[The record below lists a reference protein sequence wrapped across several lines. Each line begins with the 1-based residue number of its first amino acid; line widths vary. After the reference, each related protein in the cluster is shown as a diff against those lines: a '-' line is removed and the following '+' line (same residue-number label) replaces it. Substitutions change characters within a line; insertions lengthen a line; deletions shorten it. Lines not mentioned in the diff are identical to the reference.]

1 MIDLDELQK
10 LMIDIKKGNFDSTS
24 ERLPV
29 LYEEINNSSS
39 ENILSAKQTLISL
52 KKIVKFNKKQQSIFD
67 DIDKALVLRARFLFK
82 TDRKLSTFGIN
93 HLAHSMADVFGWD
106 NLFPPEDKQDDG
118 ASDKQDDG
126 ASKPPHVWEFRLE
139 IWSERFFLDSS
150 VLTEE
155 AIVKLL
161 NFEPVFK
168 TITHKRDKDIAL
180 DNFYFFIVYDLN
192 VSNYLEALKESM
204 SIRAKLLESF
214 KKFAIKAG
222 KCLIYFNGQ
231 VTNG

>member
-10 LMIDIKKGNFDSTS
+10 LMIDIKKGDFDSTS

-29 LYEEINNSSS
+29 LYEEINDSSS
-39 ENILSAKQTLISL
+39 ANILSAKQALISL
-52 KKIVKFNKKQQSIFD
+52 KRIIKFNKKQQSIFD

-106 NLFPPEDKQDDG
+106 NLFPSEDKQNDE
-118 ASDKQDDG
+118 
-126 ASKPPHVWEFRLE
+126 ASKPPDVWEFHTE
-139 IWSERFFLDSS
+139 IWSEGFFSVS

-155 AIVKLL
+155 VIVKLL
-161 NFEPVFK
+161 NFEPSFK
-168 TITHKRDKDIAL
+168 KIVHKRSEGSVASVDDL
-180 DNFYFFIVYDLN
+180 DNFYFFIIYDLS
-192 VSNYLEALKESM
+192 VSSYLEALKESIN
-204 SIRAKLLESF
+204 IRAKLLESF
-214 KKFAIKAG
+214 KKFAIKTG

-231 VTNG
+231 AVNS

>member
-1 MIDLDELQK
+1 MINLNELQK
-10 LMIDIKKGNFDSTS
+10 LMIDIKKGDFDSTS

-29 LYEEINNSSS
+29 LYEEINDSSS
-39 ENILSAKQTLISL
+39 ENILSAKQALISL

-67 DIDKALVLRARFLFK
+67 DIDRALVLRARFLFK

-106 NLFPPEDKQDDG
+106 NLFPLEDKQDDQF
-118 ASDKQDDG
+118 A
-126 ASKPPHVWEFRLE
+126 KPPDVWEFRLE
-139 IWSERFFLDSS
+139 IWSKRSFSGSS

-161 NFEPVFK
+161 NFEPSFK
-168 TITHKRDKDIAL
+168 KIVHKRSEGSVVSVDDLDK
-180 DNFYFFIVYDLN
+180 FHFFIVCELN
-192 VSNYLEALKESM
+192 ASNYLEALKESI

-214 KKFAIKAG
+214 KKFAIKAEE
-222 KCLIYFNGQ
+222 CLIYFNGQ